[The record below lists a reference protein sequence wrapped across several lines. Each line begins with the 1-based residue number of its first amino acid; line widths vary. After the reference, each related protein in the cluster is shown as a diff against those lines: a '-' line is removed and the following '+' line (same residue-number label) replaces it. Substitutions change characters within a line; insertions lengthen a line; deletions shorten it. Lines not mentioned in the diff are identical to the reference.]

1 MDEYDRG
8 MDPEI
13 RRHFKKIINSFSF
26 GALWLLVITTTGLF
40 FKLGIAANGLKWYN
54 VIFYLIAM
62 GSFIALMRYYYKMW
76 SSKNNP

>member
-26 GALWLLVITTTGLF
+26 GALWLLVITTAGLF
-40 FKLGIAANGLKWYN
+40 FKLGIVANGMKWHN
-54 VIFYLIAM
+54 VIFYVIAT
-62 GSFIALMRYYYKMW
+62 GSFVALMRYYYKMW
-76 SSKNNP
+76 SENNQ